1 VHEGKKGKP
10 VFRAAPDRLKRAAI
24 AAKTGTA
31 AMIET
36 DVLIVGG
43 SLVGLSAAT
52 FLAWHGV
59 PTLSVERHDGT
70 AIHPRAGHF
79 HLRTLE
85 VFRSVGLEARVRA
98 ASEEQFDPDGG
109 INAVESLA
117 GKEIATYI
125 ANLNE
130 GVAAISP
137 STRLFMTQQSL
148 EPLIRARAEELGAAM
163 RYATELTGFE
173 QDADGVTGFI
183 RNVSTG
189 ATDTVRAKY
198 MIAADGNRSPIRA
211 RLGIGTRGPGHLADC
226 VTIYFHADCGA
237 ALRGRNLGVIYVFN
251 PELRGFF
258 RLVRTGDSGFLA
270 VMTRGDM
277 SRPDAL
283 NVADGIDKERAAAFV
298 RAAIGMPDVKVTIG
312 DIAIWRAV
320 AEVAERFCERR
331 IFLVGDAAHVMPPM
345 GGFGGNTGVQD
356 THNLAWKL
364 ALVLKGIAGPDLLA
378 TYNAERQPIGE
389 LAIQQA
395 YTRYVLRVVPE
406 RGQEGMQPIVPDF
419 NMEIGYG
426 YHSSAVISEPANAA
440 PLHDDPHRAKGTPGT
455 RAPHIRL
462 VRDGKPLSS
471 FDLFTRN
478 FCLLAAAN
486 GEAWCEAARA
496 VAPEFGLPLDVHH
509 IDHSALHD
517 PKQRFGDA
525 YGVSPTGA
533 ILVRP
538 DGFVAWRA
546 VDAADASAAT
556 MRKVFAALLCR
567 KNEQK

>member
-1 VHEGKKGKP
+1 MMK
-10 VFRAAPDRLKRAAI
+10 
-24 AAKTGTA
+24 
-31 AMIET
+31 T

-43 SLVGLSAAT
+43 SLVGLSAAA

-59 PTLSVERHDGT
+59 PTLSVERHHGT

-148 EPLIRARAEELGAAM
+148 EPLIRERAEELGAAM
-163 RYATELTGFE
+163 RYATELTSFE

-183 RNVSTG
+183 RNVLTG
-189 ATDTVRAKY
+189 ETDTVRAKY

-211 RLGIGTRGPGHLADC
+211 QLGIGTRGPGHLAEC

-277 SRPDAL
+277 SLPDAL
-283 NVADGIDKERAAAFV
+283 KVGEGIDKERSIAFV
-298 RAAIGMPDVKVTIG
+298 RAAIGMPDVNVAIG
-312 DIAIWRAV
+312 DIATWRAV
-320 AEVAERFCERR
+320 AEVAERFTEGRV
-331 IFLVGDAAHVMPPM
+331 FLVGDAAHVMPPM
-345 GGFGGNTGVQD
+345 GGFGGNIGVQD

-364 ALVLKGIAGPDLLA
+364 ALMLKGIAGPELLA
-378 TYNAERQPIGE
+378 TYNTERQPIGE

-406 RGQEGMQPIVPDF
+406 RGKEGMQPIVNDL

-426 YHSSAVISEPANAA
+426 YRSPAIISEPGNEA
-440 PLHDDPHRAKGTPGT
+440 PLHGDPHHSRGLPGT
-455 RAPHIRL
+455 RAPHVVL
-462 VRDGKPLSS
+462 EHAGKPIST
-471 FDLFTRN
+471 FDLFTKN
-478 FCLLAAAN
+478 FCVLAAS
-486 GEAWCEAARA
+486 GGGAWCEAARSA
-496 VAPEFGLPLDVHH
+496 AAELGLPLDAHH
-509 IDHSALHD
+509 LDHGELRD
-517 PKQRFGDA
+517 PQRRFVEAFGL
-525 YGVSPTGA
+525 SPSGA
-533 ILVRP
+533 VLVRP
-538 DGFVAWRA
+538 DGFVGWRA
-546 VDAADASAAT
+546 VDASGASAAA
-556 MRKVFAALLCR
+556 MRKVLASLLCR
-567 KNEQK
+567 SDR

>member
-1 VHEGKKGKP
+1 MV
-10 VFRAAPDRLKRAAI
+10 
-24 AAKTGTA
+24 
-31 AMIET
+31 IET

-85 VFRSVGLEARVRA
+85 VFRSVGLEGRVRA

-148 EPLIRARAEELGAAM
+148 EPLIRARAEELGATI

-183 RNVSTG
+183 RNLATG

-226 VTIYFHADCGA
+226 VTIYFHADCA
-237 ALRGRNLGVIYVFN
+237 DALRGRNLGVIYVFN
-251 PELRGFF
+251 PALRGFF

-277 SRPDAL
+277 ARPDAL
-283 NVADGIDKERAAAFV
+283 NVAGGIDKERAIAFV
-298 RAAIGMPDVKVTIG
+298 RAAIGMPGVNVTIG
-312 DIAIWRAV
+312 DIAPWRAV
-320 AEVAERFCERR
+320 AEVAERLSERR
-331 IFLVGDAAHVMPPM
+331 VFLVGDAAHVMPPM

-364 ALVLKGIAGPDLLA
+364 ALVLKGIAGPQLLA
-378 TYNAERQPIGE
+378 TYNAERQPVGE

-406 RGQEGMQPIVPDF
+406 RGQNGMQPIVPDF

-426 YHSSAVISEPANAA
+426 YQSSAVISEPGNQA
-440 PLHDDPHRAKGTPGT
+440 PLHGDPLRAHGTPGT
-455 RAPHIRL
+455 RAPHIWFA
-462 VRDGKPLSS
+462 RDGKPLSN
-471 FDLFTRN
+471 FDLFTKN
-478 FCLLAAAN
+478 FCLLAATD
-486 GEAWCEAARA
+486 GGAWCEAAS
-496 VAPEFGLPLDVHH
+496 VAAAELGLPLDVHR
-509 IDHSALHD
+509 IDQDGLGD
-517 PKQRFGDA
+517 PQRRFADA
-525 YGVSPTGA
+525 YGVSASGA
-533 ILVRP
+533 VLVRP
-538 DGFVAWRA
+538 DGFVGWRA
-546 VDAADASAAT
+546 IDASGASSAAV
-556 MRKVFAALLCR
+556 REVLASLLCR
-567 KNEQK
+567 SGTPRAGRNERGE

>member
-1 VHEGKKGKP
+1 MV
-10 VFRAAPDRLKRAAI
+10 
-24 AAKTGTA
+24 
-31 AMIET
+31 IET

-43 SLVGLSAAT
+43 GLVGLSAAT

-59 PTLSVERHDGT
+59 PTLSVERHHGT

-85 VFRSVGLEARVRA
+85 VFRSVGLEGRVRA

-148 EPLIRARAEELGAAM
+148 EPLIRARAEELGATM
-163 RYATELTGFE
+163 RYATELTAFE

-183 RNVSTG
+183 RDISTG
-189 ATDTVRAKY
+189 ETDTVRAKY

-226 VTIYFHADCGA
+226 VTIYFHADCAA

-258 RLVRTGDSGFLA
+258 RLVRTGDAGFLA

-277 SRPDAL
+277 ARPDAL
-283 NVADGIDKERAAAFV
+283 NVADGIDKDRAIAFV
-298 RAAIGMPDVKVTIG
+298 RAAIGMPGVNVTIG
-312 DIAIWRAV
+312 DIAHWRAV
-320 AEVAERFCERR
+320 AEVAERLSERR
-331 IFLVGDAAHVMPPM
+331 GFLVGDAAHVMPPM

-364 ALVLKGIAGPDLLA
+364 ALVLKGIAGPQLLA
-378 TYNAERQPIGE
+378 TYDAERQPVGE
-389 LAIQQA
+389 LAIRQA

-406 RGQEGMQPIVPDF
+406 RGQDGMQPIVPDL

-426 YHSSAVISEPANAA
+426 YRSPAIVSEPGNEA
-440 PLHDDPHRAKGTPGT
+440 PLHGDPLRSRGTPGT
-455 RAPHIRL
+455 RAPHVVL
-462 VRDGKPLSS
+462 ERDGKPLSS
-471 FDLFTRN
+471 FDLFTKN
-478 FCLLAAAN
+478 FCILTAAD
-486 GEAWCEAARA
+486 GGAWGEAARA
-496 VAPEFGLPLDVHH
+496 AATEFGLPLDVHH
-509 IDHSALHD
+509 IDHGALCD
-517 PKQRFGDA
+517 PQRRFAEA
-525 YGVSPTGA
+525 YGLSPSGA
-533 ILVRP
+533 VLVRP
-538 DGFVAWRA
+538 DGFVGWRA
-546 VDAADASAAT
+546 VDATDASVAI
-556 MRKVFAALLCR
+556 MRKTLASLLCR
-567 KNEQK
+567 HGR

>member
-1 VHEGKKGKP
+1 
-10 VFRAAPDRLKRAAI
+10 
-24 AAKTGTA
+24 
-31 AMIET
+31 MIET

-59 PTLSVERHDGT
+59 PTLSVERHHGT
-70 AIHPRAGHF
+70 AVHPRAGHF

-148 EPLIRARAEELGAAM
+148 EPLIRERAEELGAAM
-163 RYATELTGFE
+163 RYATELTAFE
-173 QDADGVTGFI
+173 QDAGGVTSFI
-183 RNVSTG
+183 RNVLTG
-189 ATDTVRAKY
+189 ETDTVRAKY

-211 RLGIGTRGPGHLADC
+211 QLGIGTSGPGHLAEC

-251 PELRGFF
+251 TELRGFF

-283 NVADGIDKERAAAFV
+283 TVGDGIDKESSIAFV
-298 RAAIGMPDVKVTIG
+298 RAAIGIPDVNVAIG

-320 AEVAERFCERR
+320 AEVAERFTEGPCLSGRR
-331 IFLVGDAAHVMPPM
+331 
-345 GGFGGNTGVQD
+345 
-356 THNLAWKL
+356 
-364 ALVLKGIAGPDLLA
+364 
-378 TYNAERQPIGE
+378 R
-389 LAIQQA
+389 
-395 YTRYVLRVVPE
+395 
-406 RGQEGMQPIVPDF
+406 
-419 NMEIGYG
+419 
-426 YHSSAVISEPANAA
+426 
-440 PLHDDPHRAKGTPGT
+440 
-455 RAPHIRL
+455 
-462 VRDGKPLSS
+462 
-471 FDLFTRN
+471 
-478 FCLLAAAN
+478 
-486 GEAWCEAARA
+486 
-496 VAPEFGLPLDVHH
+496 
-509 IDHSALHD
+509 
-517 PKQRFGDA
+517 
-525 YGVSPTGA
+525 
-533 ILVRP
+533 RP
-538 DGFVAWRA
+538 R
-546 VDAADASAAT
+546 DAADGRLWRQYRRSRHAQSRLEARPGAQRRRRLRTARDLRRRAAT
-556 MRKVFAALLCR
+556 GRRTCRPTGLYALCAAR
-567 KNEQK
+567 RP

>member
-1 VHEGKKGKP
+1 MMK
-10 VFRAAPDRLKRAAI
+10 
-24 AAKTGTA
+24 
-31 AMIET
+31 T

-59 PTLSVERHDGT
+59 PTLSVERHHGT

-148 EPLIRARAEELGAAM
+148 EPLIRERAEELGAAM
-163 RYATELTGFE
+163 RYATELTSFE

-183 RNVSTG
+183 RNVLTG
-189 ATDTVRAKY
+189 ETDTVRAKY

-211 RLGIGTRGPGHLADC
+211 QLGIGTRGPGHLAEC

-237 ALRGRNLGVIYVFN
+237 AVRGRNLGVIYVFN

-277 SRPDAL
+277 SLPDAL
-283 NVADGIDKERAAAFV
+283 NVGEGIDKERSIAFV
-298 RAAIGMPDVKVTIG
+298 RAAIGMPDVKVAIG
-312 DIAIWRAV
+312 DIAAWRAV
-320 AEVAERFCERR
+320 AEVAERFTEGRV
-331 IFLVGDAAHVMPPM
+331 FLVGDAAHVMPPM

-364 ALVLKGIAGPDLLA
+364 ALVLKGIANPELLA
-378 TYNAERQPIGE
+378 TYNTERQPVGE

-406 RGQEGMQPIVPDF
+406 RGQEGMQPIVNDL

-426 YHSSAVISEPANAA
+426 YRSPAIISEPGNEA
-440 PLHDDPHRAKGTPGT
+440 PLHGDPHHSRGLPGT
-455 RAPHIRL
+455 RAPHVVL
-462 VRDGKPLSS
+462 EHAGKPIST
-471 FDLFTRN
+471 FDLFTKN
-478 FCLLAAAN
+478 FCVLAAS
-486 GEAWCEAARA
+486 GGGAWCEAARSA
-496 VAPEFGLPLDVHH
+496 AAELGLPLDAHH
-509 IDHSALHD
+509 LDHGALQD
-517 PKQRFGDA
+517 PQRRFVEA
-525 YGVSPTGA
+525 YGLSPSGA
-533 ILVRP
+533 VLVRP
-538 DGFVAWRA
+538 DGFVGWRA
-546 VDAADASAAT
+546 VNASGASAAT
-556 MRKVFAALLCR
+556 MRKVLASLLCR
-567 KNEQK
+567 SDR

>member
-1 VHEGKKGKP
+1 
-10 VFRAAPDRLKRAAI
+10 
-24 AAKTGTA
+24 
-31 AMIET
+31 MIET

-85 VFRSVGLEARVRA
+85 VFRSVGLEERVRA

-125 ANLNE
+125 ASLNA

-148 EPLIRARAEELGAAM
+148 EPLIRARADELGAAV

-183 RNVSTG
+183 RNLATG
-189 ATDTVRAKY
+189 ETDTVRAKY
-198 MIAADGNRSPIRA
+198 MIAADGNRSPIRG

-226 VTIYFHADCGA
+226 VTIYFHADCAA

-251 PELRGFF
+251 AELRGFF

-277 SRPDAL
+277 GRPNAL
-283 NVADGIDKERAAAFV
+283 NVADGIDKERAVAFV
-298 RAAIGMPDVKVTIG
+298 RAAIGMPGVNVTIG
-312 DIAIWRAV
+312 DIAAWRAV
-320 AEVAERFCERR
+320 AEVAERLCERR
-331 IFLVGDAAHVMPPM
+331 VFLVGDAAHVMPPM

-356 THNLAWKL
+356 THNLVWKL
-364 ALVLKGIAGPDLLA
+364 ALVLKGIAGPQLLA
-378 TYNAERQPIGE
+378 TYNAERQPVGE

-406 RGQEGMQPIVPDF
+406 RGQDGMQPMVPDL

-426 YHSSAVISEPANAA
+426 YQSSAVVSEPGNEA
-440 PLHDDPHRAKGTPGT
+440 PLHGDPLRSRGTPGT
-455 RAPHIRL
+455 RAPHIAL
-462 VRDGKPLSS
+462 ERDGKPLSS
-471 FDLFTRN
+471 FDLFTKN
-478 FCLLAAAN
+478 FCILAAAD
-486 GEAWCEAARA
+486 GGAWCEAASIA
-496 VAPEFGLPLDVHH
+496 AAKLGLPLDAHQ
-509 IDHSALHD
+509 IERGALRD
-517 PKQRFGDA
+517 PQQRFADA

-533 ILVRP
+533 VLVRP

-546 VDAADASAAT
+546 MDGSDASAAT
-556 MRKVFAALLCR
+556 MREVFASLLCR
-567 KNEQK
+567 SGG

>member
-1 VHEGKKGKP
+1 
-10 VFRAAPDRLKRAAI
+10 
-24 AAKTGTA
+24 
-31 AMIET
+31 MIET

-85 VFRSVGLEARVRA
+85 VFRSVGLEERVRA

-125 ANLNE
+125 ANLNA

-163 RYATELTGFE
+163 RYTTELTGFE

-183 RNVSTG
+183 SNLAAG

-211 RLGIGTRGPGHLADC
+211 QLGIGTRGPGHLADC
-226 VTIYFHADCGA
+226 VTIYFHADCAA

-251 PELRGFF
+251 PALRGFF

-277 SRPDAL
+277 ARPDAL
-283 NVADGIDKERAAAFV
+283 NVADGIDKERATAFV
-298 RAAIGMPDVKVTIG
+298 HAAIGMPDVKVTIG
-312 DIAIWRAV
+312 DIAAWRAV
-320 AEVAERFCERR
+320 AEVAERLSERR

-364 ALVLKGIAGPDLLA
+364 ALVLKGIAGPQLLA
-378 TYNAERQPIGE
+378 TYNAERQPVGE

-406 RGQEGMQPIVPDF
+406 RGQDGMQPMVPDL

-426 YHSSAVISEPANAA
+426 YQSSAVVSEPGNEA
-440 PLHDDPHRAKGTPGT
+440 PLHGDPLRSRGTPGT
-455 RAPHIRL
+455 RAPHIAL
-462 VRDGKPLSS
+462 ERDGKPLSS
-471 FDLFTRN
+471 FDLFTKN
-478 FCLLAAAN
+478 FCILAAAD
-486 GEAWCEAARA
+486 GGAWCEAASIA
-496 VAPEFGLPLDVHH
+496 AAKLGLPLDAHQ
-509 IDHSALHD
+509 IERGALRD
-517 PKQRFGDA
+517 PQQRFADA

-533 ILVRP
+533 VLVRP

-546 VDAADASAAT
+546 MDGSDASAAT
-556 MRKVFAALLCR
+556 MREVFASLLCR
-567 KNEQK
+567 SGG

>member
-1 VHEGKKGKP
+1 M
-10 VFRAAPDRLKRAAI
+10 
-24 AAKTGTA
+24 
-31 AMIET
+31 MIET
-36 DVLIVGG
+36 DVLVVGG

-59 PTLSVERHDGT
+59 PTLSVERHHGT

-148 EPLIRARAEELGAAM
+148 EPLIRERAEELGAAM
-163 RYATELTGFE
+163 RYAIELASFE
-173 QDADGVTGFI
+173 QDADGVSGLI
-183 RNVSTG
+183 RNVLTG
-189 ATDTVRAKY
+189 ETDTVRAKY

-211 RLGIGTRGPGHLADC
+211 QLGIGTRGPGHLADC
-226 VTIYFHADCGA
+226 VTIYFHADCGW

-258 RLVRTGDSGFLA
+258 RLVRTGNSGFLA

-283 NVADGIDKERAAAFV
+283 KVAEGIDNEGAIAFV
-298 RAAIGMPDVKVTIG
+298 RAAIGMPDVNVSIG
-312 DIAIWRAV
+312 DIATWRAV
-320 AEVAERFCERR
+320 AEVAELFSEGRV
-331 IFLVGDAAHVMPPM
+331 FLVGDAAHVMPPM

-364 ALVLKGIAGPDLLA
+364 ALVLKGVASPDLLA
-378 TYNAERQPIGE
+378 TYDIERQPVGE
-389 LAIQQA
+389 LAMQQA

-406 RGQEGMQPIVPDF
+406 RGKEGMQPIVDDLS
-419 NMEIGYG
+419 MEIGYG
-426 YHSSAVISEPANAA
+426 YRSPAIISEPGNEA
-440 PLHDDPHRAKGTPGT
+440 PLHDDPRRSKALPGT
-455 RAPHIRL
+455 RAPHVVLERA
-462 VRDGKPLSS
+462 GKPISTL
-471 FDLFTRN
+471 DLFTGN
-478 FCLLAAAN
+478 FCLLAAPDD
-486 GEAWCEAARA
+486 GAWYAAARTA
-496 VAPEFGLPLDVHH
+496 AAELGLALDAHH
-509 IDHSALHD
+509 VDHGELQD
-517 PKQRFGDA
+517 PQRVFVEA
-525 YGVSPTGA
+525 YGVSPSGA
-533 ILVRP
+533 VLVRP
-538 DGFVAWRA
+538 DGFVSWRA
-546 VDAADASAAT
+546 ADGSAAST
-556 MRKVFAALLCR
+556 AKVHEVLASLLCR
-567 KNEQK
+567 NVT

>member
-1 VHEGKKGKP
+1 
-10 VFRAAPDRLKRAAI
+10 
-24 AAKTGTA
+24 
-31 AMIET
+31 MIET

-59 PTLSVERHDGT
+59 ATLSVERHDGT
-70 AIHPRAGHF
+70 ASHPRAGHF

-85 VFRSVGLEARVRA
+85 VFRSVGLEALVRA

-173 QDADGVTGFI
+173 QDADGVTGLI

-189 ATDTVRAKY
+189 ETDTVRAKY

-226 VTIYFHADCGA
+226 ATIYFHADCGA

-277 SRPDAL
+277 TRPDAL
-283 NVADGIDKERAAAFV
+283 NVADGIDKDRATAFV

-312 DIAIWRAV
+312 DIAHWRAV
-320 AEVAERFCERR
+320 AEVAEQLSEKRV
-331 IFLVGDAAHVMPPM
+331 FLVGDAAHVMPPM
-345 GGFGGNTGVQD
+345 GGFGGNTQD
-356 THNLAWKL
+356 AHNLAWKL

-378 TYNAERQPIGE
+378 TYNAERLPVGA

-406 RGQEGMQPIVPDF
+406 RGQQGMQPIVPDL
-419 NMEIGYG
+419 NLEIGYG
-426 YHSSAVISEPANAA
+426 YGSSAVIAEPGNAA
-440 PLHDDPHRAKGTPGT
+440 PLHGDPLRSRGTPGT
-455 RAPHIRL
+455 RAPHVL
-462 VRDGKPLSS
+462 LERDGKPISS
-471 FDLFTRN
+471 FDLFTKN
-478 FCLLAAAN
+478 FCMLAATDGN
-486 GEAWCEAARA
+486 AWCEAAR
-496 VAPEFGLPLDVHH
+496 VAAAELRLPLDAHQ
-509 IDHSALHD
+509 IERGALRD
-517 PKQRFGDA
+517 PRQCFADA
-525 YGVSPTGA
+525 YGVSSTGA
-533 ILVRP
+533 VLVRP

-546 VDAADASAAT
+546 MDASDASAAT
-556 MRKVFAALLCR
+556 MRKVFASLLCR
-567 KNEQK
+567 SGG